1 MRRGI
6 AAARTGVR
14 GLVLAAVVALLVAG
28 MAGCHPNSIDEFRAG
43 MEDEPVYAKMS
54 AREQPLVVTGSGWL
68 VPQGSRAW
76 STNVHFGV
84 EIENT
89 DEYFV
94 VNGAVLRVLGI
105 DANGVLKLDSRVSLP
120 VVFAGEKLV
129 LAGIAPGMIEGAEA
143 EGLQVLFAVE
153 DGVGELRSLPH
164 GAISDGDSVTDYDY
178 AELAFPEGLYQV
190 SELVADQYGRDS
202 WTFSG
207 TVTLSPD
214 VEVNERLLGEA
225 SVSCVQLSLVFR
237 DEAGAILCG
246 NECIVDGLVAGEP
259 AEFMFDC
266 ILPYGFEYASVE
278 VYARPWTPGAALTAD
293 WGGN

>member
-1 MRRGI
+1 MRRGN
-6 AAARTGVR
+6 AAARIGAW
-14 GLVLAAVVALLVAG
+14 GFVLAAVVALLVAG

-43 MEDEPVYAKMS
+43 MEDEPVYAQMS

-68 VPQGSRAW
+68 VPQGSRAS
-76 STNVHFGV
+76 STSVHFGV

-89 DEYFV
+89 DEHFV
-94 VNGAVLRVLGI
+94 VNDAVLRVLGI

-129 LAGIAPGMIEGAEA
+129 LAGIVPGVIEGGEA

-153 DGVGELRSLPH
+153 DGVGELRSLLH
-164 GAISDGDSVTDYDY
+164 GAISDGNSVIDYDY

-225 SVSCVQLSLVFR
+225 SASCVQLSLVFR
-237 DEAGAILCG
+237 DEAGTILFG
-246 NECIVDGLVAGEP
+246 NECIADGLVAGEP

-278 VYARPWTPGAALTAD
+278 VHARPWTPGAALTVD

>member
-1 MRRGI
+1 M
-6 AAARTGVR
+6 
-14 GLVLAAVVALLVAG
+14 
-28 MAGCHPNSIDEFRAG
+28 
-43 MEDEPVYAKMS
+43 
-54 AREQPLVVTGSGWL
+54 
-68 VPQGSRAW
+68 
-76 STNVHFGV
+76 
-84 EIENT
+84 
-89 DEYFV
+89 
-94 VNGAVLRVLGI
+94 LRVLGI
-105 DANGVLKLDSRVSLP
+105 DATGVLKLDSRVSLP

-164 GAISDGDSVTDYDY
+164 GAISDGDSVIDYDY

-214 VEVNERLLGEA
+214 VGVNERLLGEA
-225 SVSCVQLSLVFR
+225 SASCVQLSLVFR

-293 WGGN
+293 WAAINR